1 MSAVSEV
8 VPFED
13 SRRLTGAN
21 LFFDAPAA
29 VLESTPAAAD
39 GVAEAW
45 REHLATARA
54 ALGWPDDPVAVRAHA
69 EGVSLALAA
78 PLDQLYAAT
87 EVNEWALRAALA
99 RCGQDAGPAPHA
111 PGDPAPWDEAEA
123 LATLAA
129 MARAEARPP
138 LRALAEAAATRR
150 INLLVDDE
158 QATLGSGRH
167 GKTWPIEAVPE
178 PAAIDWD
185 ARSDVPM
192 ALVTGSNGKTTVT
205 RLLSAMGQGQ
215 GWRVAHS
222 CTDGVFVDGQAID
235 RDDYSGP
242 GGARLAL
249 RRSDIDAAI
258 LETARGG
265 LMRRG
270 IAPQRVDVA
279 AVTNVSKD
287 HFGEYGI
294 NNLDDLAEAKLT
306 VARPLGSTGTLVL
319 NADDARVLRHGAR
332 HPAPQALFALD
343 ADHPALQA
351 RRAQGGTT
359 AGVRAGQLLLERGD
373 HSLDLGAVAA
383 MPLTFGGVAGYN
395 IANIAAAVLVADALG
410 IAPDAMRQALAH
422 FGSQH
427 GDNPGRLEH
436 HRLGDLDAFL
446 DYAHNPDGMRGLV
459 KAATRKRPGRVGLIL
474 GQAGDRSDDDI
485 QALTAAAA
493 AARPDYVILKD
504 IAGYQRGREPGE
516 VPAIMRPALLQT
528 GLDAHQ
534 IDTAPDEW
542 QATRQLLAWTRPG
555 DTLILQVLDKHDR
568 ARVSTLLQE
577 LAESGWKTGQPLPD
591 DTTPSG

>member
-1 MSAVSEV
+1 MSDSPAPP
-8 VPFED
+8 PFD
-13 SRRLTGAN
+13 SSRRLTGCN
-21 LFFDAPAA
+21 LFFDPPGAVLDSRPAA
-29 VLESTPAAAD
+29 DADVEST
-39 GVAEAW
+39 W
-45 REHLATARA
+45 RQRIGQARA
-54 ALGWPDDPVAVRAHA
+54 ALGWAEDTVVTRAHA
-69 EGVSLALAA
+69 QGRTLAFAA
-78 PLDQLYAAT
+78 PLDQLYTAT
-87 EVNEWALRAALA
+87 EVNEWALVSALRSCGIPVAVYEDMPAAAAASNDSEALAALLASAQAERSPQLEALA
-99 RCGQDAGPAPHA
+99 R
-111 PGDPAPWDEAEA
+111 
-123 LATLAA
+123 
-129 MARAEARPP
+129 
-138 LRALAEAAATRR
+138 AAAEHGL
-150 INLLVDDE
+150 NLLADDE
-158 QATLGSGRH
+158 VATLGSGRGGH
-167 GKTWPIEAVPE
+167 SWPV
-178 PAAIDWD
+178 AALPDVADVEWSTL
-185 ARSDVPM
+185 SDIPM
-192 ALVTGSNGKTTVT
+192 ALITGSNGKTTTT
-205 RLLSAMGQGQ
+205 RLLAAMGAAH
-215 GWRVAHS
+215 GWRMAHT
-222 CTDGVFVDGQAID
+222 CTDGVFIGTEALD

-485 QALTAAAA
+485 RALTAAAA